1 MRIMFSEPTPIVLLV
16 VLPAVAAIFLSR
28 GFSGGAGAAVPGLSV
43 MFGFVGTTTVGA
55 AFYRELGWGTW
66 ERLRMSPA
74 SSAELMAGKMIPLGL
89 LFGGQQLLV
98 IVVGRLMCGMPWRG
112 SAVAGVL
119 VMAGLIAIEM
129 SAGLVIAAFCRSIS
143 QVDAFGTVLGV
154 TFAGLGGA
162 LGSVRAMPH
171 YVQVLAHGSPAFWG
185 LQGLHKVILTHA
197 GVVAIGP
204 ELAVMG
210 ASSMALAGIGL
221 WRMRFD
227 ESKRFYA

>member
-1 MRIMFSEPTPIVLLV
+1 
-16 VLPAVAAIFLSR
+16 
-28 GFSGGAGAAVPGLSV
+28 
-43 MFGFVGTTTVGA
+43 
-55 AFYRELGWGTW
+55 
-66 ERLRMSPA
+66 
-74 SSAELMAGKMIPLGL
+74 
-89 LFGGQQLLV
+89 
-98 IVVGRLMCGMPWRG
+98 
-112 SAVAGVL
+112 
-119 VMAGLIAIEM
+119 
-129 SAGLVIAAFCRSIS
+129 
-143 QVDAFGTVLGV
+143 
-154 TFAGLGGA
+154 
-162 LGSVRAMPH
+162 MPH